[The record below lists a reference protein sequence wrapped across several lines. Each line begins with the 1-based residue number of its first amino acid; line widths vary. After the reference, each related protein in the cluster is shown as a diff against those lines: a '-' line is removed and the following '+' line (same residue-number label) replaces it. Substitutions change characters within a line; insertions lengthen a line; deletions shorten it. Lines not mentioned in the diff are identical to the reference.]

1 MGIPQVLY
9 AVIAMMIASLLA
21 FNVQRGTMS
30 AQQRVISNEVLTQ
43 FSGVGDEILEDI
55 GSLPFDERT
64 DVTRN
69 PTRLASASELKA
81 PAYFGGNCNPDAD
94 YADCLDIDDF
104 HGKSRT
110 LEREGLAYDAAIEV
124 RYVDEDDPTIAIQ
137 SQTFAKEG
145 VLHITSPLILD
156 SQSSEPL
163 SIVMTRVFTYQ
174 RMPQSL

>member
-1 MGIPQVLY
+1 M
-9 AVIAMMIASLLA
+9 VITSSLA

-30 AQQRVISNEVLTQ
+30 TQQRIISNEVLTQ
-43 FSGVGDEILEDI
+43 FSGVGDEILDDI

-64 DVTRN
+64 DAARN
-69 PTRLASASELKA
+69 PTRLASASELEA
-81 PAYFGGNCNPDAD
+81 PAYFGGNCNPDVN
-94 YADCLDIDDF
+94 YADCKDIDDF

-137 SQTFAKEG
+137 SKTFAKEV
-145 VLHITSPLILD
+145 VLHITSPHILD

-163 SIVMTRVFTYQ
+163 SIVIARVFTYQ
-174 RMPQSL
+174 RTPQSL